1 MFVFSCAK
9 QKKGNTKGR
18 KKERKTNG
26 LNLTKPIV
34 SHVYMFSAKYHSI
47 WFGRLHTFFLLFFSI
62 SILLF
67 FFVRFALYCRRFR
80 LHLYFLC
87 LLWDSVSTREGSH
100 TNTHTANQNSSNKT
114 LSENNFMSEFISIL
128 FSLQRFFLFSSSVN
142 NDGYCNICCNL
153 HSFSF
158 IMLGNVV
165 CIYKCSIYL
174 QQLAVRIVNASWNG
188 FVWALFRVEK
198 KSFGFAV
205 VAAIFFVSNR
215 NFFAGR
221 RCCFRMNRTTFMLLM
236 V

>member
-1 MFVFSCAK
+1 MCICFRLNTIQFDSADCIPFSYYFFLFQFCCFFSFVSLYIVAVFVFTCIFCVCCEILWVREK
-9 QKKGNTKGR
+9 VVTQTHIQQI
-18 KKERKTNG
+18 KTA
-26 LNLTKPIV
+26 PIKL
-34 SHVYMFSAKYHSI
+34 SAKIIS
-47 WFGRLHTFFLLFFSI
+47 WVNLF
-62 SILLF
+62 
-67 FFVRFALYCRRFR
+67 RFY
-80 LHLYFLC
+80 
-87 LLWDSVSTREGSH
+87 
-100 TNTHTANQNSSNKT
+100 
-114 LSENNFMSEFISIL
+114 

-142 NDGYCNICCNL
+142 NDGYCNICCNF

-174 QQLAVRIVNASWNG
+174 RQLAVRIVNASWNG

-198 KSFGFAV
+198 KSFGFAF